1 MTTSLL
7 DLKGIGEKG
16 LIKLNKI
23 GIKSIEDL
31 LFHLP
36 IRYQDKTKLTN
47 ISDLEIGKKY
57 LVQGVVEKANV
68 IFYKKRMFV
77 VRLSDKTGSIQLRFF
92 YFNKS
97 QVENFIIGRHVRCF
111 GELRVAN
118 KIKEIVHPECQ
129 FFDIDNTPDLDEYL
143 TPIYPITEGLHQY
156 SIRNFIKQSLALL
169 KSDKIYFPEILP
181 KKILEKY
188 NLVDINSAL
197 FNIHKPEKNVKYE
210 NYIREKIS
218 K

>member
-77 VRLSDKTGSIQLRFF
+77 VCLRQKGWTRSRRQRRRAALMRTLSEISLIGSSHEYATLDFSCPKCCFSKLVGFDAESLHSSIQDIRTHLCPLDFP
-92 YFNKS
+92 S
-97 QVENFIIGRHVRCF
+97 GRQSRTHV
-111 GELRVAN
+111 N
-118 KIKEIVHPECQ
+118 
-129 FFDIDNTPDLDEYL
+129 
-143 TPIYPITEGLHQY
+143 
-156 SIRNFIKQSLALL
+156 
-169 KSDKIYFPEILP
+169 
-181 KKILEKY
+181 
-188 NLVDINSAL
+188 
-197 FNIHKPEKNVKYE
+197 
-210 NYIREKIS
+210 
-218 K
+218 